1 MQKLVTLK
9 RSLEKLGFSCEACKV
24 EFIIK
29 LCSMPGIDFP
39 TDEIEIEGIARALK
53 YLDENPGKFI
63 FLDNPKGS
71 RKRFGQKNYKRMPF
85 HYGEFTEVIN
95 PSDDMGWD
103 VVVVPSARIK
113 RDESM
118 EGLDDSYSTSEGA
131 ADSFQY
137 QRLKEDLAEQEKHPM
152 DYISQ
157 GHNFVS
163 VGYVPVNDDQA
174 EWTKRTKSPSRPEGK
189 PAPVGNDKIIL
200 APDGVVTDDDKRV
213 IEEFFGPMWN
223 FKDVIWL

>member
-71 RKRFGQKNYKRMPF
+71 KKRFGQKNYKKMPF
-85 HYGEFTEVIN
+85 HYGEFVEIN
-95 PSDDMGWD
+95 NPADDMGWD
-103 VVVVPSARIK
+103 VVLVPSAQVEQ
-113 RDESM
+113 DAS
-118 EGLDDSYSTSEGA
+118 
-131 ADSFQY
+131 
-137 QRLKEDLAEQEKHPM
+137 QEKIDHV
-152 DYISQ
+152 SA
-157 GHNFVS
+157 GHNFIP
-163 VGYVPVNDDQA
+163 VGYVPVNDSQE
-174 EWTKRTKSPSRPEGK
+174 EWTKRTKSPKRPDGK
-189 PAPVGNDKIIL
+189 RAPVGNDKIIL
-200 APDGVVTDDDKRV
+200 APDGVVTDEDRRE